1 MVAAILSLR
10 WRILVH
16 QFQRDWWRLVF
27 VGIGAIWSISIVP
40 LLVVGSAALSKTSF
54 DVKEGALVA
63 LAALLALAWVL
74 VPLLATG
81 VDDSLD
87 PSRFAPWGLDVKRL
101 MPGLTLA
108 AFTTIPAVLFVAVAL
123 IMAASWRGEDRQG
136 TVLLVAFVGSVLT
149 ALTWV
154 FSARV
159 ATLWAVRLLT
169 TRATKFVVS
178 ASLALAGV
186 VVAGAIV
193 RVRSDG
199 LASLLEDEVA
209 TLLTQLGRT
218 PIGAGLAAPASIV
231 VSNEWGAVW
240 RLAVVAAWTIV
251 LHFAWRDAVA
261 HVLVHPAARGAG
273 VRRSRDAIL
282 ASGQRKGRVWSLI
295 RPVTRAVLVR
305 TARSWRTDPRYIA
318 QLVGAIVFPVM
329 MGGLALMF
337 AGDSQVWMA
346 ALPVA
351 LGVTI
356 GWGRHNDLAYDSSGS
371 WLDIVSG
378 VRGADILVGRLL
390 GVALWAGPAVVAA
403 SAAAAAL
410 AGRWDVFPAV
420 AATAVGTLGVALGVA
435 SMTSVLMPYRVPA
448 PGESP
453 FGADAGSIG
462 ASLAGQVVSS
472 VGTGV
477 AVPFIVAPLVCAFVW
492 GGVWWPVSIVWGPLA
507 GAAIAWWGTSLGGRR
522 YDARSGTLIGAVG

>member
-40 LLVVGSAALSKTSF
+40 LLVVGSSALSKTGF
-54 DVKEGALVA
+54 DVKESALVA
-63 LAALLALAWVL
+63 LAALLGLAWVL

-81 VDDSLD
+81 VDDSLE
-87 PSRFAPWGLDVKRL
+87 PSRFAPWGLDAKRL
-101 MPGLTLA
+101 MPGLTIA
-108 AFTTIPAVLFVAVAL
+108 AFTTVPAVLFVAVAV
-123 IMAASWRGEDRQG
+123 IMAVSWRGEDLPSA
-136 TVLLVAFVGSVLT
+136 VLVIAVIGALLT

-169 TRATKFVVS
+169 TRAAKVVVS
-178 ASLALAGV
+178 VTVAAAGV
-186 VVAGAIV
+186 VVAAAIV
-193 RVRSDG
+193 RVRADG
-199 LASLLEDEVA
+199 LASLLDNEIA
-209 TLLTQLGRT
+209 TVLTQVGRT
-218 PIGAGLAAPASIV
+218 PIGAGLAAPASIAV
-231 VSNEWGAVW
+231 GNEWGAIW
-240 RLAVVAAWTIV
+240 RLAIMMAWAIV
-251 LHFAWRDAVA
+251 LHLAWRDAVA
-261 HVLVHPAARGAG
+261 HALVHPIARGAG
-273 VRRSRDAIL
+273 ARRHRDAIL
-282 ASGQRKGRVWSLI
+282 ASGQRRGRPWSLV

-318 QLVGAIVFPVM
+318 QLVGAVVFPVM
-329 MGGLALMF
+329 IGGLAIIF
-337 AGDSQVWMA
+337 AGDSHVWIA

-378 VRGADILVGRLL
+378 VPGADILMGRLL
-390 GVALWAGPAVVAA
+390 GVILWAGPAVVAV
-403 SAAAAAL
+403 SAAAAGF
-410 AGRWDVFPAV
+410 AGSWGVFPAV
-420 AATAVGTLGVALGVA
+420 AATALGTLGAALGVA
-435 SMTSVLMPYRVPA
+435 SITSVVMPYRVPA

-462 ASLAGQVVSS
+462 ASLAGQVLSS
-472 VGTGV
+472 LGTGV
-477 AVPFIVAPLVCAFVW
+477 VVPFIVAPLAFAFVW
-492 GGVWWPVSIVWGPLA
+492 GGGWWPLCIVWGPLA
-507 GAAIAWWGTSLGGRR
+507 GGAIAWLGSSLGGKR
-522 YDARSGTLIGAVG
+522 YDARSGRLLGAVG